1 MNAAHDAAERAARA
15 SYGKLLAYLAA
26 RCGGVDAAEDVLAD
40 AFAAALE
47 RWPLDG
53 VPREP
58 EAWLLVAARNRFI
71 DRARGAQRAVVLHDR
86 LAAAARAAQ
95 SAFER
100 GDALADE
107 RLALLFACAHPAV
120 PYDVRAPLMLQVIL
134 GLDAA
139 RIASAF
145 LVAPATMS
153 QRLVRA
159 KRKIATAGIPL
170 RIPEEAELPARL
182 EAVLAATYAAF
193 AEGWGDPAGSDP
205 TARGLVAEA
214 IALGRV
220 IVDAC
225 PREPEALGLLALMLH
240 ADARREARRD
250 AGGAYV
256 PLDEQDV
263 TRWDAAAIGEAESLL
278 QRASRCGRIG
288 RFQLEG
294 AIQSAYARRIA
305 GLDPDWPAIAALYD
319 ALFALTG
326 SPVVALN
333 RAVAVGRVQG
343 AAAGLAALHAIA
355 SDARMHDY
363 QPYWAARADLLARA
377 GDRDEALDAY
387 ARAIGLAVDPAVRS
401 YLAARAD
408 RAAKRDAG

>member
-1 MNAAHDAAERAARA
+1 MSTAHDAAERAART
-15 SYGKLLAYLAA
+15 SYGRLLAYLAA
-26 RCGGVDAAEDVLAD
+26 RCGGVDAAEDALAD

-47 RWPLDG
+47 RWPRDG

-58 EAWLLVAARNRFI
+58 DAWLLVAARHRFI
-71 DRARGAQRAVVLHDR
+71 DRVRGAQRAVLLHDR
-86 LAAAARAAQ
+86 LAVAARDAQ
-95 SAFER
+95 AAFER

-107 RLALLFACAHPAV
+107 RLALMFACAHPAV
-120 PYDVRAPLMLQVIL
+120 PREVHAPLMLQVIL

-159 KRKIATAGIPL
+159 KRKIAGARIPL
-170 RIPEEAELPARL
+170 RVPDDAALPARL
-182 EAVLAATYAAF
+182 DAVLTATYAAF
-193 AEGWGDPAGSDP
+193 AEGWGDPAGADP
-205 TARGLVAEA
+205 QARGLVAEA

-220 IVDAC
+220 IVEAC

-263 TRWDAAAIGEAESLL
+263 SRWDGVAIGEAEALL
-278 QRASRCGRIG
+278 QRAARFERVG
-288 RFQLEG
+288 RFQLEA
-294 AIQSAYARRIA
+294 AIQSAHARRRC
-305 GLDPDWPAIAALYD
+305 GSTSDWPAIAALYD

-333 RAVAVGRVQG
+333 RAVALGRVQG
-343 AAAGLAALHAIA
+343 ATAGLDALDAIA
-355 SDARMHDY
+355 PDARMHDY

-377 GDRDEALDAY
+377 GKRDEGLDAY
-387 ARAIGLAVDPAVRS
+387 ARAIGLAVDPAVRV
-401 YLAARAD
+401 YLAARAE
-408 RAAKRDAG
+408 RAKAGAG

>member
-1 MNAAHDAAERAARA
+1 
-15 SYGKLLAYLAA
+15 
-26 RCGGVDAAEDVLAD
+26 
-40 AFAAALE
+40 
-47 RWPLDG
+47 
-53 VPREP
+53 
-58 EAWLLVAARNRFI
+58 
-71 DRARGAQRAVVLHDR
+71 
-86 LAAAARAAQ
+86 
-95 SAFER
+95 
-100 GDALADE
+100 
-107 RLALLFACAHPAV
+107 
-120 PYDVRAPLMLQVIL
+120 
-134 GLDAA
+134 
-139 RIASAF
+139 
-145 LVAPATMS
+145 MS

-159 KRKIATAGIPL
+159 KRKIAAAGIPL
-170 RIPEEAELPARL
+170 RIPDEAELPARL
-182 EAVLAATYAAF
+182 NAVLVATYAAF

-240 ADARREARRD
+240 ADARRDARRD
-250 AGGAYV
+250 AVSAYV

-319 ALFALTG
+319 ALLALTG

-343 AAAGLAALHAIA
+343 ATAGLTALDAIA

-377 GDRDEALDAY
+377 GNRDEALDAY

-401 YLAARAD
+401 YLAARAE
-408 RAAKRDAG
+408 RAPKREAG